1 MNNTSYPEQL
11 DLITGDHVAIVL
23 MKPVG
28 VNPCVLAESF
38 GNAAGNR
45 NTDVF
50 DAEKRIT
57 KEVFT
62 MLEIKVLS
70 VLLSLSL
77 AVGFCF
83 SAKPGKWTGRL
94 FPLTDP

>member
-28 VNPCVLAESF
+28 ANPCVFAESF

-62 MLEIKVLS
+62 ML
-70 VLLSLSL
+70 
-77 AVGFCF
+77 
-83 SAKPGKWTGRL
+83 
-94 FPLTDP
+94 